1 MVSAGFPHLPMA
13 RLPALLLASLLLAV
27 PACQHRPQA
36 LPPSGP
42 QYVTESQLALARH
55 HLRQAN
61 KAKGATDAASHA
73 LVAAEIAWDLNWKT
87 STTRLHYANE
97 ASAHVYEQAVL
108 RILSLADKSREIR
121 SMVGKPIIVPGPRGS
136 YAFTID
142 PRTIDAL
149 RDYPVLHPASDYPGR
164 GGFQQ
169 RYVRPGVGVPMVGA
183 NDNAWVQSVFSSNP
197 DDTFRRAAGYTAPR
211 TALLLFDKP
220 VPPGGLR
227 NVTIAIVDPRKVQ
240 EERIGKRTLPVAAD
254 LTAPIMAAYPEFG
267 NFWAAFRA
275 VLHPDSWL
283 GRSSIYALEVNDP
296 GRIPVVLVHGL
307 FSTPD
312 MWKDVI
318 NDLNATPGIGDRF
331 QFFVFTY
338 PTGLSPAYTASILR
352 EKILL
357 AQHRRSL
364 PQGFVLIG
372 HSMGGILSRLQAT
385 ESGRVVWDE
394 SFGARA
400 DQAWR
405 HSSPDDVVRES
416 LVFAADRRVRRLIFL
431 CVPHR
436 GSPVADL
443 SPVRYFSRL
452 ARMPLRMTDQ
462 IAGSPLRALGLIP
475 ARLPTSASGL
485 SPESPVLRALDK
497 LPVRAPCHTVVGNRG
512 KPGPLA
518 QSSDGVV
525 PYWSSHLDAALSEV
539 VVPAGHGGFAHPLA
553 IQEMKRILLLDA
565 KARPPLQPA
574 GR

>member
-1 MVSAGFPHLPMA
+1 MA
-13 RLPALLLASLLLAV
+13 RLPTLLLASLLLAV
-27 PACQHRPQA
+27 PACQHRPVA

-55 HLRQAN
+55 HLKEAD
-61 KAKGATDAASHA
+61 KAKVTTDAASHA

-87 STTRLHYANE
+87 STTRLHYANA
-97 ASAHVYEQAVL
+97 ASAHVYEHAVL
-108 RILSLADKSREIR
+108 RIISLADKSREIR

-142 PRTIDAL
+142 PRTLDAL
-149 RDYPVLHPASDYPGR
+149 RDYPDLHPASEYSGR
-164 GGFQQ
+164 GGFQK
-169 RYVRPGVGVPMVGA
+169 RYVRPGVGVPMVGV
-183 NDNAWVQSVFSSNP
+183 NDNAALNSIFSSQP
-197 DDTFRRAAGYTAPR
+197 QDTFKRAAGYTAPR

-220 VPPGGLR
+220 VPPGGRR

-240 EERIGKRTLPVAAD
+240 EERIGERTLPVAAD
-254 LTAPIMAAYPEFG
+254 LTAPVMAAYPEFG
-267 NFWAAFRA
+267 TFWAAFRA
-275 VLHPDSWL
+275 VIRPDNWL
-283 GRSSIYALEVNDP
+283 GRSSIYSLEVNDP

-352 EKILL
+352 EKIHL
-357 AQHRRSL
+357 AQQHRSL

-372 HSMGGILSRLQAT
+372 HSMGGILSRIQAT
-385 ESGRVVWDE
+385 DSGRAIWDE

-400 DQAWR
+400 DQAWA

-416 LVFAADRRVRRLIFL
+416 LVFQADRRVRRLIFL

-443 SPVRYFSRL
+443 SPVRLFARL
-452 ARMPLRMTDQ
+452 ARIPVHMTDQ

-475 ARLPTSASGL
+475 ERLPTSATGL
-485 SPESPVLRALDK
+485 SPESPVLRAMDR
-497 LPVRAPCHTVVGNRG
+497 LPMKASCHTVVGNRG

-518 QSSDGVV
+518 QSSDGIV
-525 PYWSSHLDAALSEV
+525 PYWSSHLDAASSEV
-539 VVPAGHGGFAHPLA
+539 VVPDGHGGFAHPMA
-553 IQEMKRILLLDA
+553 IEEMKRILLLDA
-565 KARPPLQPA
+565 KTRPPVPPA
-574 GR
+574 AR